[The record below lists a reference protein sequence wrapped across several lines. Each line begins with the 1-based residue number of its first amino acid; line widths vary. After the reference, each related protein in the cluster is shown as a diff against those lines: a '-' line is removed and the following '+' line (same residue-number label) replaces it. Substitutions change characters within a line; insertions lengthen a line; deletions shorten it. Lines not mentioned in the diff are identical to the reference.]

1 MLKTE
6 LLFLTLTFSFAWSR
20 AAPGLDGERCGESG
34 DYCRAGRECVLSPQ
48 HPAGACVCLRQCP
61 DHWKPVCGSDG
72 KSYDNHCYLHKAAC
86 DTGKHISP
94 RHLSNTDNV
103 LSPCFSGDR
112 EEVLARQVFIE
123 ELSHWG
129 SGEDEKEVLKKVPI
143 PDACFEND
151 RNRLREFLISW
162 TSLSAKKQTWYTPGM
177 TVGEELWGHFY
188 TADIDRDLSVD
199 TVELM
204 KYLNRNKTEAGT
216 HEDKNNKMRQLCL
229 AELIQEGDND
239 NDDKL
244 DFEEFRVIM
253 QDEYQPSSQVCDFN
267 GIKFSDGAE
276 RALECNGCVCA
287 CGKWICTS
295 QICTEGYRDIESNDL
310 DEEDEESPE
319 DDPDVK
325 DIRWF

>member
-1 MLKTE
+1 MFQTE
-6 LLFLTLTFSFAWSR
+6 LFFLALTFSQTWSR
-20 AAPGLDGERCGESG
+20 VAPGAAGSCEGV
-34 DYCRAGRECVLSPQ
+34 YCRAGRECVLTSPGL
-48 HPAGACVCLRQCP
+48 ATCVCVQDCP

-86 DTGKHISP
+86 DTGEHISP
-94 RHLSNTDNV
+94 RHSGF
-103 LSPCFSGDR
+103 CSGDR

-123 ELSHWG
+123 QLSHWG
-129 SGEDEKEVLKKVPI
+129 NGEDEKEVLKKVPI

-295 QICTEGYRDIESNDL
+295 QICTEGYRDIESNHV
-310 DEEDEESPE
+310 EDEDEDDDDDDESPE

>member
-6 LLFLTLTFSFAWSR
+6 LFFLALTFSFAWLR
-20 AAPGLDGERCGESG
+20 GEKNFKVDTLINWRKKNNKILLD
-34 DYCRAGRECVLSPQ
+34 
-48 HPAGACVCLRQCP
+48 
-61 DHWKPVCGSDG
+61 
-72 KSYDNHCYLHKAAC
+72 
-86 DTGKHISP
+86 
-94 RHLSNTDNV
+94 
-103 LSPCFSGDR
+103 SGDR

-129 SGEDEKEVLKKVPI
+129 TGAEEKEVLKKFPI

-188 TADIDRDLSVD
+188 SADIDRDLSVD
-199 TVELM
+199 TMELM

-216 HEDKNNKMRQLCL
+216 HENKNNKMRQLCL

-244 DFEEFRVIM
+244 DFEGSYYSYTTVLPLVLWLAR
-253 QDEYQPSSQVCDFN
+253 SSQT
-267 GIKFSDGAE
+267 GM
-276 RALECNGCVCA
+276 
-287 CGKWICTS
+287 
-295 QICTEGYRDIESNDL
+295 
-310 DEEDEESPE
+310 
-319 DDPDVK
+319 
-325 DIRWF
+325 